1 MKKRIKT
8 MIILSAF
15 ALFSSTITFAQ
26 KNKHHNKKEN
36 YNDNNYNYNNDTYNK
51 DRYDNKYNNRS
62 NYNNQDLVG
71 RSAINAYSALRN
83 RNFYEQKTHQQ
94 GGNTYKVWYNRNTRQ
109 CIKTTSRD
117 RRITSIVSST
127 HCR

>member
-1 MKKRIKT
+1 MKNTIK
-8 MIILSAF
+8 LLGLLLVAF
-15 ALFSSTITFAQ
+15 LFSINSYGQ
-26 KNKHHNKKEN
+26 SKEKHNKKKDKEY
-36 YNDNNYNYNNDTYNK
+36 YNNDNYNYNNNNDRYSK
-51 DRYDNKYNNRS
+51 DRYDNRK

-71 RSAINAYSALRN
+71 RSALNAYSTLRN

-94 GGNTYKVWYNRNTRQ
+94 GGNTYKVWYNRNSRQ

-117 RRITSIVSST
+117 RRITSIVPST